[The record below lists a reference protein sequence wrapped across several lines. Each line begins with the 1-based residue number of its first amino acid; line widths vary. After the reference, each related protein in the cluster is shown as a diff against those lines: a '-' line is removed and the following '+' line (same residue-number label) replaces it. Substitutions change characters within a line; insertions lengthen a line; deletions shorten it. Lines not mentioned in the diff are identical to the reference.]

1 MQKVDR
7 LCDVFSKAKYD
18 LESAFHH
25 EEREHKIKAIR
36 KDITEKKEL
45 LKSTRSTLRKYLQGI
60 QQIGRETT
68 MQQKIVF

>member
-25 EEREHKIKAIR
+25 EEREHKIKHTRNEIEKN
-36 KDITEKKEL
+36 KDKL
-45 LKSTRSTLRKYLQGI
+45 V
-60 QQIGRETT
+60 
-68 MQQKIVF
+68 KIVSLWLKAAI

>member
-25 EEREHKIKAIR
+25 EEREHKIKHTRNEI
-36 KDITEKKEL
+36 EKNKEL
-45 LKSTRSTLRKYLQGI
+45 LKSTR
-60 QQIGRETT
+60 
-68 MQQKIVF
+68 

>member
-25 EEREHKIKAIR
+25 EEREHLKRHTKH
-36 KDITEKKEL
+36 ITEKHDNKAKEHE
-45 LKSTRSTLRKYLQGI
+45 
-60 QQIGRETT
+60 ET
-68 MQQKIVF
+68 V